1 MTWFKEHVCHKCGY
15 STMQIGHYNR
25 HRQKVVPCKHK
36 EIDCCPHCQKPF
48 AKKGSGLRKHTCL
61 ANGMLPFNMDLS
73 ADKRK
78 SVRLALHELQKL
90 SKYHL
95 KKLGFVD
102 LDPVKVAV
110 AAIKYLHF
118 TPTLAQS
125 QNITWCQYDASKFD
139 IVQRCDNNLVWIPQ
153 SKYDVLPVLLDEA
166 VDVIEGL
173 VNFAHEKLP
182 KHQVEPLKSFVRHV
196 LRPCWKSGPSEV
208 YGHLAARH
216 NGCWRP
222 ELGKV
227 KLLESLSGIGLPRGG
242 NLVTRCPLQLELRQ
256 GQTESAVLSYTDPA
270 DIARQITKTVQLA
283 DIPDAVNAAT
293 EHLAGKNSGLVPAL
307 ISLRV
312 TKPEAPDLTLI
323 DLPGIVRNP
332 IGDQPQDIEQQ
343 IRDLIYKHIE
353 GGGAIL
359 AQQASMI
366 HLLVSLDRI
375 IALML
380 AAAEL
385 LGL

>member
-1 MTWFKEHVCHKCGY
+1 M
-15 STMQIGHYNR
+15 
-25 HRQKVVPCKHK
+25 
-36 EIDCCPHCQKPF
+36 
-48 AKKGSGLRKHTCL
+48 
-61 ANGMLPFNMDLS
+61 
-73 ADKRK
+73 
-78 SVRLALHELQKL
+78 
-90 SKYHL
+90 
-95 KKLGFVD
+95 
-102 LDPVKVAV
+102 
-110 AAIKYLHF
+110 
-118 TPTLAQS
+118 
-125 QNITWCQYDASKFD
+125 
-139 IVQRCDNNLVWIPQ
+139 
-153 SKYDVLPVLLDEA
+153 
-166 VDVIEGL
+166 
-173 VNFAHEKLP
+173 
-182 KHQVEPLKSFVRHV
+182 
-196 LRPCWKSGPSEV
+196 
-208 YGHLAARH
+208 
-216 NGCWRP
+216 
-222 ELGKV
+222 
-227 KLLESLSGIGLPRGG
+227 
-242 NLVTRCPLQLELRQ
+242 VTRCPLQLELRQ